1 MHPSFTDPFS
11 DVEAAYVFQSK
22 CVSFQMVAWKKLL
35 KRMEG
40 QTSGSGVLGV
50 LRGRQLGQ
58 KVEVIG
64 PDAQLKDG
72 GSEKT

>member
-1 MHPSFTDPFS
+1 MMPPSFTDPFS

-50 LRGRQLGQ
+50 LRGR
-58 KVEVIG
+58 
-64 PDAQLKDG
+64 
-72 GSEKT
+72 